1 MNITELKEIWKN
13 EEKVAH
19 IHGWDFS
26 HIHGR
31 YEEEMDLP
39 WDYKRLIVKLSILV
53 DTFCSKISCPMQL
66 APMNHSIFYV

>member
-1 MNITELKEIWKN
+1 MNKTELKEIWKR
-13 EEKVAH
+13 EERVAH

-39 WDYKRLIVKLSILV
+39 WDYKRLIEQYINSDMQIL
-53 DTFCSKISCPMQL
+53 DSD
-66 APMNHSIFYV
+66 ADG